1 MRCILRALTKEDCK
15 AARVYLDWK
24 AGDLAEAAGISI
36 DTLRS
41 FESGRS
47 KTLSATN
54 QAALIEAFKTQ
65 GIQFLEDGDNAEG
78 VGVALKR

>member
-1 MRCILRALTKEDCK
+1 M
-15 AARVYLDWK
+15 
-24 AGDLAEAAGISI
+24 AEAAGISI